1 MVSAI
6 VVLFNPDLNHL
17 CAFIDSILNQVE
29 SVILVDNTPKSI
41 KKYDESLFVKDRV
54 VYLDL
59 GDNLGIAKAHNVG
72 INKSIELGVD
82 YFIIFDQDSSIEENL
97 VSSLV
102 SLYEI
107 LIDNGEKVAA
117 IGPAYLDIK
126 TDILAPAIQF
136 NGLKVNRVPI
146 DKNSL
151 YTKADYIISS
161 GTLIS
166 VQSIKEIGGMQEDL
180 FIDYVDVEWGLRAK
194 QKGYQC
200 FIANQVLMRHSI
212 GDSSIKV
219 PFSKKFVNIHSD
231 FRKYFILRNAMYL
244 ILYSNLPLNW
254 RIVQVPKT
262 IMYFGFLF
270 LFVPP
275 RLNNI
280 KIFMLALKD
289 AAIKKMYKGSM

>member
-6 VVLFNPDLNHL
+6 IVLFNPDLNHL

-29 SVILVDNTPKSI
+29 SVILVDNTPTSI
-41 KKYDESLFVKDRV
+41 KKYDVSLFVKDRV

-166 VQSIKEIGGMQEDL
+166 VEAIKEIGEMQEDL

-244 ILYSNLPLNW
+244 IIYSKLPLNW

-262 IMYFGFLF
+262 IMYIGFLF

-289 AAIKKMYKGSM
+289 ATIKRMYKGSM

>member
-1 MVSAI
+1 MASAI
-6 VVLFNPDLNHL
+6 IVLFNPDLNHL
-17 CAFIDSILNQVE
+17 CLFIDSILNQVE

-41 KKYDESLFVKDRV
+41 KKYDESLFLKDRV
-54 VYLDL
+54 IYLDL
-59 GDNLGIAKAHNVG
+59 DDNLGIAKAHNVG

-166 VQSIKEIGGMQEDL
+166 VEAIKEIGEMQEDL

-280 KIFMLALKD
+280 KIFMLAVKD
-289 AAIKKMYKGSM
+289 AASKKMYKGSM